1 MTTRRRVVLGVAGT
15 VFVVI
20 VPLVA
25 MSCSR
30 SREAAEAASREFRA
44 RISSGAYAEI
54 VRSAAPEFQHATTDA
69 DFATAME
76 TIKQRLGTWRSSE
89 APTGKVL
96 AGLGGRTVTLVYT
109 SHFER
114 GMAVEEFVWRIQQ
127 GRPALAGYHVKATP
141 PAQP

>member
-1 MTTRRRVVLGVAGT
+1 MTTKRRIVLGVAGM

-25 MSCSR
+25 ISCSR
-30 SREAAEAASREFRA
+30 TRDAAEAASREFRT
-44 RISSGAYAEI
+44 RVTSGAYAEI
-54 VRSAAPEFQHATTDA
+54 VRSAAPEFQNATTGA

-76 TIKQRLGTWRSSE
+76 AIKQRLGAWQSSE

-96 AGLGGRTVTLVYT
+96 AGISGRTVTLVYN

-114 GMAVEEFVWRIQQ
+114 GTAVEEFVWRVQH

-141 PAQP
+141 P